1 MYSSVML
8 STSTLYTIYSFKFL
22 AFKNRTKVSF
32 PLPPSL
38 SCNKADIPQYLC
50 WTGVVYLEHKSW
62 LQISD
67 DNVWWQGELG
77 WDLTA
82 HKSLSGH
89 SSVFQE
95 LRLRLISS
103 SWLTKTSTNFRHIY
117 FYGWGMECVGGQK
130 GGENSSK

>member
-1 MYSSVML
+1 ML
-8 STSTLYTIYSFKFL
+8 STSTLLYTIYSFKFL

-38 SCNKADIPQYLC
+38 SCDKTDIPQYLC
-50 WTGVVYLEHKSW
+50 LTGVVYLEHKSW

-67 DNVWWQGELG
+67 DNVWWQGVLG

-82 HKSLSGH
+82 RKSLCGH

-95 LRLRLISS
+95 LGWSHHHGLSKLAPI
-103 SWLTKTSTNFRHIY
+103 LDMFTSMVEE
-117 FYGWGMECVGGQK
+117 WSV
-130 GGENSSK
+130 